1 MLQPKEPVLPWAA
14 EVLQGLYNSLG
25 MVNNGQPL
33 GLAEK
38 MKLLVQSPAAL
49 EDALACLLG
58 NSDVVL
64 RVRTSHLAA
73 PPPLPACLACR
84 CGCVPSRPPAST

>member
-1 MLQPKEPVLPWAA
+1 MLPWAA

-25 MVNNGQPL
+25 MVNNGVPL
-33 GLAEK
+33 SLDEK

-58 NSDVVL
+58 NSDVQL
-64 RVRTSHLAA
+64 RVRHLTTS
-73 PPPLPACLACR
+73 PVWP
-84 CGCVPSRPPAST
+84 VQT